1 MTQEAEEERMFVIFK
16 LTQQPQHDHEYRMN
30 G

>member
-16 LTQQPQHDHEYRMN
+16 LTQPPYDHEYRMN